1 MNDNQEQG
9 LLPPDIDHLVNEI
22 EADDINWY
30 LMGGNPQIG
39 VFLAF
44 EIGPRANLTDS
55 VRSAILALNQ
65 KFKANRE
72 VRETM
77 IDYAMTGGVAY
88 HEHGNAKPRWK
99 LDGTIH

>member
-9 LLPPDIDHLVNEI
+9 LLPLEIDHLVNEI
-22 EADDINWY
+22 EAGDINWY

-55 VRSAILALNQ
+55 VRSAILALNR
-65 KFKANRE
+65 KFKADRE
-72 VRETM
+72 VREAM
-77 IDYAMTGGVAY
+77 IDYAMMGGIAY
-88 HEHGNAKPRWK
+88 HEHGNVSPRWK
-99 LDGTIH
+99 LDETIQ